1 MEKENKDKELKQ
13 IIKRLDK
20 LIALLEL
27 LLLQDKSIGADD
39 LP

>member
-1 MEKENKDKELKQ
+1 MEKENKDKDLKQ